1 MKGKYVSM
9 LNDAI
14 CDEIAGVDYTY
25 NEHDKEILKKMFA
38 EINLQTGSEYNY
50 LAEVAELAMRGAG
63 SIMAQY
69 VDLFDSESIRCYL
82 IPHIV
87 SDGVRCSMEI
97 VLQSYLRFRTSKEY
111 ISKAGEPS
119 PAHIYVRYDNAF
131 KSLKPKR
138 LAAELYAIVKEPR
151 DAYYLPLTVRMLSSW
166 KIIDMEELLLAFL
179 GGTSITAESVG
190 LGADGCEEYYP
201 SLDTI
206 KRELRFTALAG
217 LIHFNTERTFKA
229 IESVIHDA
237 DEDIANAAK
246 KTLKKLRF

>member
-1 MKGKYVSM
+1 MKDKYISI

-14 CDEIAGVDYTY
+14 RDEIAGVDYTY
-25 NEHDKEILKKMFA
+25 DEHDKEILKKMFA
-38 EINLQTGSEYNY
+38 EINLQTGSKYNY
-50 LAEVAELAMRGAG
+50 LAEVAELAMHGTG

-69 VDLFDSESIRCYL
+69 IDSFDSESIRGYL

-87 SDGVRCSMEI
+87 SDRVCCSMEI
-97 VLQSYLRFRTSKEY
+97 VLRSYLHFRASKEF

-138 LAAELYAIVKEPR
+138 LATELYAIVKEPR
-151 DAYYLPLTVRMLSSW
+151 DAYYLPLTVLMLSSW
-166 KIIDMEELLLAFL
+166 KISDMEELLLAFL
-179 GGTSITAESVG
+179 DGTSITAESVG
-190 LGADGCEEYYP
+190 LGTDGYEKYYP

-217 LIHFNTERTFKA
+217 LVHFNTERTIKA
-229 IESVIHDA
+229 IESVVHDA
-237 DEDIANAAK
+237 DKDIANAARK
-246 KTLKKLRF
+246 KLKKLGF